1 MKKNTKNIFLWGLTG
16 FMTISAL
23 IYFPSIASITMLL
36 FSFILAP
43 IKQVQDFW
51 KSKKL
56 FGITKG
62 ILLVVLF
69 FVSVGLV
76 PSTKDDVDTSDNPQ
90 NISANAPQRN
100 SVKEESN
107 KSAITVKP
115 DVANVPDIDTN
126 KDQPLGSPDNVDT
139 VQEPE
144 EEDQKDQEKEQPAVE
159 PEENQ
164 PPESGSAPTTHPEP
178 DSQKETDQ
186 SSGGGNG
193 ENFNTYDNED
203 QQSTKDSYVLNTNTM
218 KIHYP
223 SCNSVKKIA
232 PDNYSTSSLSES
244 ELIAKGYTTCGVC
257 H

>member
-1 MKKNTKNIFLWGLTG
+1 MKKNTKNIFLWVLTG
-16 FMTISAL
+16 FMAISAL
-23 IYFPSIASITMLL
+23 VYFPSIASIIMLL
-36 FSFILAP
+36 FSFISAP
-43 IKQVQDFW
+43 IKQIQDFW
-51 KSKKL
+51 RSKKL
-56 FGITKG
+56 SGITKG
-62 ILLVVLF
+62 ILLTVLF
-69 FVSVGLV
+69 FVSIGLV

-107 KSAITVKP
+107 NSAITVKS
-115 DVANVPDIDTN
+115 DVTNEPDIDTT
-126 KDQPLGSPDNVDT
+126 KDQPLRSPDNVDT
-139 VQEPE
+139 VQEPAK
-144 EEDQKDQEKEQPAVE
+144 EDQEGQEKEQPAVE

-164 PPESGSAPTTHPEP
+164 PPESGSTPTTHPEP

-186 SSGGGNG
+186 SNGGGNG